1 MLGKIYTMESKTIN
15 KINRILFILLGI
27 IVFVIIL
34 ISLFHFLHKTNNTNK
49 YRKIDNPTEIQK
61 NIEYSLFSD
70 FGRLRTYTCDTQQIP
85 VVILPFLSY
94 KSENTFLYEELCQ
107 KQRKIKSIILQ
118 YFTQKTQEV
127 LEVVNNR
134 IEKVKLEIITQIND
148 ELSMGNIESIFFEE
162 YLFLE

>member
-34 ISLFHFLHKTNNTNK
+34 ISLFHFLYKTNNTNK

-70 FGRLRTYTCDTQQIP
+70 FGRLRTYTCDNPQIP
-85 VVILPFLSY
+85 IVVLPFLSY
-94 KSENTFLYEELCQ
+94 KTENSFLYEELCQ

-118 YFTQKTQEV
+118 YFTQKTQEE
-127 LEVVNNR
+127 LFSLGEEN
-134 IEKVKLEIITQIND
+134 IKTQILTLINN
-148 ELSMGNIESIFFEE
+148 EVSMGKIESIYFEE
-162 YLFLE
+162 YIFLE